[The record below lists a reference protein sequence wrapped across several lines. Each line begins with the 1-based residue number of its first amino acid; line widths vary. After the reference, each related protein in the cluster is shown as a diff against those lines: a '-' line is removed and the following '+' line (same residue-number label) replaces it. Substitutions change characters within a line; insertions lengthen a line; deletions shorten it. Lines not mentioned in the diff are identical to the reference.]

1 MPLTA
6 LINILTKRTKLMK
19 KVKTLLKTNRFIA
32 YIGAVF
38 CTLLWGTA
46 FPFIKL
52 GYSAFQIADNDIGAM
67 LLFAGFRFTLAG
79 IMVYAVLCVKEK
91 KPFLLGRNDILPV
104 AVLGLVQTFGQYI
117 FTYIGIGFTSS
128 TNTSI
133 ITACGSFFTVLLA
146 SLFFKNDKL
155 TVLKIAG
162 CAVGFAGVLAVNR
175 GVAINIDTLFGDI
188 MILFSTVSAASGNII
203 SKKISLGRNPMKMTA
218 FQLTIGGVAL
228 VAIGLVLGGRLAVV
242 SVQSVLILLWL
253 AFVSAGA
260 FSLWSFLLKY
270 HPASVI
276 SVFNL
281 LVPIFGTVLSGVIL
295 GEDVFR
301 IETLISLVLIVAGIV
316 LVNLNIKRCNLKT

>member
-1 MPLTA
+1 MEKAKKL
-6 LINILTKRTKLMK
+6 LI
-19 KVKTLLKTNRFIA
+19 TNRFIA
-32 YIGAVF
+32 YIGAVL

-52 GYSAFQIADNDIGAM
+52 GYSAFQITDNDIGAM
-67 LLFAGFRFTLAG
+67 LLFAGLRFTLAG
-79 IMVYAVLCVKEK
+79 VMVYAVLCVKEK
-91 KPFLLGRNDILPV
+91 KPFLPGRNDILPV
-104 AVLGLVQTFGQYI
+104 AVLGFVQTFGQYI

-146 SLFFKNDKL
+146 SLIFKNDKL
-155 TVLKIAG
+155 TLLKIAG
-162 CAVGFAGVLAVNR
+162 CVVGFAGVLAVNR
-175 GVAINIDTLFGDI
+175 GVAINMDTLFGDT
-188 MILFSTVSAASGNII
+188 MILLSTVSAASGNII
-203 SKKISLGRNPMKMTA
+203 SKKISQGRNPMKMTA
-218 FQLTIGGVAL
+218 FQLTIGGVFLIA
-228 VAIGLVLGGRLAVV
+228 VGVVLGGRLEIIT
-242 SVQSVLILLWL
+242 VQGVMILLWL

-281 LVPIFGTVLSGVIL
+281 LVPIFGTILSGVML

-316 LVNLNIKRCNLKT
+316 LVNLRVPRTHFVQTD